1 REQAAEPALVDM
13 EHAAALRLFGDHVL
27 RLSLGADEKDRAAFG
42 REAAHE
48 FFGVAEQLHRLAQVD
63 DVDAVSF
70 AEDVLLHL
78 RIPALRLVAEVNSRL
93 QQILHRDRGQAL
105 LLYRLLNWKRLRAPA
120 MPYFLRSLARASRV
134 SSPSSF
140 NFFRSSRLYS
150 TSAREMPSR
159 TAPACPD
166 TPPPATVA
174 RISNL
179 SAVSVNTNGVR
190 ICIRSASVLKNASN
204 AR

>member
-48 FFGVAEQLHRLAQVD
+48 FFGVAEQLHRLAEVD

-78 RIPALRLVAEVNSRL
+78 RVPALRLVAEVNSRL
-93 QQILHRDRGQAL
+93 QEILHRDRCQAFL
-105 LLYRLLNWKRLRAPA
+105 LPWYYRLLNWKRLRAPA
-120 MPYFLRSLARASRV
+120 IPYFLRSFARAS
-134 SSPSSF
+134 
-140 NFFRSSRLYS
+140 
-150 TSAREMPSR
+150 
-159 TAPACPD
+159 
-166 TPPPATVA
+166 
-174 RISNL
+174 
-179 SAVSVNTNGVR
+179 
-190 ICIRSASVLKNASN
+190 
-204 AR
+204 